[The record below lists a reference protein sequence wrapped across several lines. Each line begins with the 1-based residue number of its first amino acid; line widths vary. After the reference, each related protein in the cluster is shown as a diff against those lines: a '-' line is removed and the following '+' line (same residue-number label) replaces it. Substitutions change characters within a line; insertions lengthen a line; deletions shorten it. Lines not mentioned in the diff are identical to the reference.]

1 MTIQS
6 TTDATEFSNIV
17 GPHRD
22 RLFYSITNA
31 IVDQQAGISKS
42 TCTQQAGSF
51 DRWKRFLENVGINDE
66 WLEGFT
72 DEQSTYILS
81 SFASSC
87 RRNEHGRTRKSV
99 LTGNTVKT
107 TITHVRSSFRTNLR
121 HDPALDVD
129 GRTSLFLTQQLAGYC
144 DSDPSRNQQKALPVS
159 VFATLQQNTF
169 TPLDAALGQLACGAF
184 FFGMRSCEYLTVTGQ
199 RKTKRLTIGNI
210 RFFKHNQEITD
221 KQSAMILFAETVSIT
236 FEFQK
241 NKQRNIT
248 VTQPRSGKQ
257 LCPVT
262 SWGKIV
268 QRVLSYKGSSSTSPV
283 NTVMIGNKRHYIHS
297 REMMKH
303 LQHTVDNI
311 SGLGFTG
318 KDIGTHSIR
327 SSFAMALYLSR
338 RPVSTIMLMGRWSS
352 DAFLLY
358 IRRQVQEFSKG
369 VSSDMVQQENFYTIP
384 TLSNEGSEDDRLNPQ
399 TRNSLSFANTISLN
413 GPEASS
419 THIKRPAMHVWY

>member
-1 MTIQS
+1 M
-6 TTDATEFSNIV
+6 
-17 GPHRD
+17 
-22 RLFYSITNA
+22 
-31 IVDQQAGISKS
+31 
-42 TCTQQAGSF
+42 
-51 DRWKRFLENVGINDE
+51 GINDE

-72 DEQSTYILS
+72 DKQSTYILS

-129 GRTSLFLTQQLAGYC
+129 GRTSLFLTRQLAGYC

-199 RKTKRLTIGNI
+199 RNTKRLTIGNI

-268 QRVLSYKGSSSTSPV
+268 QRVLSYKGSSSTSPL

-352 DAFLLY
+352 DAFLPY

-384 TLSNEGSEDDRLNPQ
+384 TLSNEGNEDDRLNPQ